1 MISVKFFSQTEF
13 YYNHRYLL
21 TEITRLLNQECY
33 KSRALHSVTHH
44 NFLFFFFVSKG
55 NSELPTAVNITWSSI
70 NFKTILQWQPE
81 PTTYVYTVE
90 ISGINSNWEKVCI
103 HTKETECDVTD
114 KLEKIKDTYT
124 AHIVPEMLSET
135 EKFEEPSYAISP
147 KFTPY
152 NQTKIGRPGIQTY
165 ELTDSKLK
173 VLVEDPLTPYRFPNK
188 SFKSIRD
195 IFKNDLEYTLY
206 YWKDQSTGKKE
217 VTSKSNQFEISVD
230 KGKNYC
236 FYVQAT
242 ILSRKENRKSQE
254 SKVNCTHQRDVLDG
268 TYLVKQVNRLS
279 CCLFH
284 SNKKISNSLYETLR
298 YTLSQ

>member
-1 MISVKFFSQTEF
+1 MGTLEGD
-13 YYNHRYLL
+13 LL
-21 TEITRLLNQECY
+21 
-33 KSRALHSVTHH
+33 RALHSVTHH

-135 EKFEEPSYAISP
+135 EKIFANKVFPMPGINSKHVFMCALA
-147 KFTPY
+147 
-152 NQTKIGRPGIQTY
+152 KIGRPGIQTY

-254 SKVNCTHQRDVLDG
+254 SKVNCTHQRDVLDVPIIL
-268 TYLVKQVNRLS
+268 TVFPKLCTLKMCPTRQIYK
-279 CCLFH
+279 LF
-284 SNKKISNSLYETLR
+284 IELG
-298 YTLSQ
+298 